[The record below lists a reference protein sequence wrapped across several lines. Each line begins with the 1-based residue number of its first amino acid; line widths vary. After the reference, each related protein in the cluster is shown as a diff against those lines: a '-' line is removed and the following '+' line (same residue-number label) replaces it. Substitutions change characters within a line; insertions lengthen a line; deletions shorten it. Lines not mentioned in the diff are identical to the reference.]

1 MISQSFRQVVLDV
14 KVGPPSF
21 EKGLAEDILSLLRR
35 TNCKNCLVWA
45 KSDDIGREIIKLS
58 KDVIVHCSLFFI
70 SLFELS
76 ICYLYL
82 GPLLLHSLTGV
93 SYAVGWLCCH
103 GG

>member
-1 MISQSFRQVVLDV
+1 MLLFLQQFLFGKLIVIYDNFC
-14 KVGPPSF
+14 
-21 EKGLAEDILSLLRR
+21 SLQLRR

-82 GPLLLHSLTGV
+82 GPPLLHNLTGV